1 MSHRVKTEAE
11 LESEQK
17 VKNAHAKVLQKLEE
31 ANKRVRDIKSQ
42 GAMRKIRKYK
52 VQSPFNEL
60 DSSQENIDEILGE
73 DGHDYLNMSE
83 VHQT

>member
-1 MSHRVKTEAE
+1 
-11 LESEQK
+11 
-17 VKNAHAKVLQKLEE
+17 
-31 ANKRVRDIKSQ
+31 
-42 GAMRKIRKYK
+42 MRKIRKYK

-83 VHQT
+83 VH